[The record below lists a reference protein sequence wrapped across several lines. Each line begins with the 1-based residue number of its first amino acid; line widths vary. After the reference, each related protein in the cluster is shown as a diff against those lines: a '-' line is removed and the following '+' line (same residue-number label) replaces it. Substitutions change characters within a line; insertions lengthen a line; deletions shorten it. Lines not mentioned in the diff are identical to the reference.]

1 MSRDQSGDEANHGQQ
16 LRRLRPDSDAEYPHY
31 ECPACG
37 DWVAEWQDCPHCGW
51 YDGGA
56 WTAAVERRKE
66 GVQIAAA
73 EPIDLEEYR

>member
-1 MSRDQSGDEANHGQQ
+1 VKEADGINHSQQ

-51 YDGGA
+51 YDGDA
-56 WTAAVERRKE
+56 WTAAVKRRKSD
-66 GVQIAAA
+66 VPITAA